1 MNISEFKSDLATVF
15 PGIEFDLEEW
25 NWGFCATT
33 EMARVT
39 VERGLQGGRLYSVA
53 CRAYSEGYAAATGLS
68 MAEAA
73 AKFRSVVDE
82 ANKALAQLGHHAPK
96 TTPAEGETGAP

>member
-1 MNISEFKSDLATVF
+1 MTLSEFKADLAAVF
-15 PGIEFDLEEW
+15 PGIEFDVEEW
-25 NWGFCATT
+25 DWGFCATT

-39 VERGLQGGRLYSVA
+39 VERGLQGGRLYTVA
-53 CRAYSEGYAAATGLS
+53 CRAASEGHAAASALS
-68 MAEAA
+68 MTEAA

-96 TTPAEGETGAP
+96 TTPADGEAGAV